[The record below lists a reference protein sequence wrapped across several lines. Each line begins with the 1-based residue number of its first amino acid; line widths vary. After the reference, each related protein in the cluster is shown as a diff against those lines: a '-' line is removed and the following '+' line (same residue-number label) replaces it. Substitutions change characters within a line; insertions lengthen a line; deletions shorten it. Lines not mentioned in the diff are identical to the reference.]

1 MNRLSIVAI
10 AISLLAVGSSLPAS
24 PAVGQDKGV
33 HQPQHGQSSGDQR
46 GMTEMMGMMQQMS
59 GMMEHCHRMM
69 ESHQQQHPAPAPQP
83 EKKG

>member
-10 AISLLAVGSSLPAS
+10 AVSLLVVGSSLPAS

-69 ESHQQQHPAPAPQP
+69 EGRQQHHPTPAPQP
-83 EKKG
+83 EKQG

>member
-1 MNRLSIVAI
+1 MNRLSISTI
-10 AISLLAVGSSLPAS
+10 TISLLIIGALLPAR

-59 GMMEHCHRMM
+59 GMMERCNRMM
-69 ESHQQQHPAPAPQP
+69 ESHEQQHPAPAPQP
-83 EKKG
+83 EKKS